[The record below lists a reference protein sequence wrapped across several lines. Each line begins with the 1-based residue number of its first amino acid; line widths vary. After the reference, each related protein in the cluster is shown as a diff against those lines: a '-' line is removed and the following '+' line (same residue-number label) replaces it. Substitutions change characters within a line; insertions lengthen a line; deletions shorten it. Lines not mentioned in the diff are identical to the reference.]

1 MGTDKLNVEDA
12 VSQVQ
17 QEPQAMIARSKAFT
31 LIELLVVISI
41 IALLVGILLP
51 ALGAARKTAQSAVCM
66 SNLRQVGTTYALYDA
81 TFEGFLPPY
90 RIYRSDSP
98 FGQRFPYWF
107 QYLPNSY
114 LGDNKDISKCPSDEL
129 LDVTN
134 GLPCVTGRGPFPNL
148 DTGSPTLYY
157 SYAMNPNTPKSK
169 VPIPISIIPAPP
181 SVERFS
187 PGLSTQISSPSG
199 HALMLET
206 KADGLLK
213 PNSVFIRFRWDH
225 GGGSNMNVVFAD
237 YHVES
242 LSQQE
247 VYPAND
253 FSVLPES
260 VQPNTTPSTW
270 TSEMRTLWFGDPAAL
285 APIRQ

>member
-1 MGTDKLNVEDA
+1 
-12 VSQVQ
+12 
-17 QEPQAMIARSKAFT
+17 
-31 LIELLVVISI
+31 
-41 IALLVGILLP
+41 
-51 ALGAARKTAQSAVCM
+51 
-66 SNLRQVGTTYALYDA
+66 
-81 TFEGFLPPY
+81 
-90 RIYRSDSP
+90 
-98 FGQRFPYWF
+98 
-107 QYLPNSY
+107 
-114 LGDNKDISKCPSDEL
+114 
-129 LDVTN
+129 
-134 GLPCVTGRGPFPNL
+134 
-148 DTGSPTLYY
+148 
-157 SYAMNPNTPKSK
+157 
-169 VPIPISIIPAPP
+169 
-181 SVERFS
+181 
-187 PGLSTQISSPSG
+187 
-199 HALMLET
+199 LET